1 MKIQA
6 CNLSLYSK
14 MYSFKSSVSN
24 SSPKIFQDKL
34 PNPRLYADYNN
45 PAVDWDTKDKLREE
59 YSDKLFQVCFGQ
71 DKKIDPRV
79 TEFLDT
85 TEFEIETKNGSIKK
99 MTVGEALQD
108 SISEVFPYSGTLYHA
123 TGALETSQKI
133 LKEGFDPLKIART
146 KIGPGIYCT
155 GSEGH
160 AIEYSTAMV
169 KFEYSGNC
177 ANVESEFY
185 ERIKKGEVL
194 GAICDFVGMD
204 TSTYPFGSDAYQV
217 AGKMLDEYVRNYFV
231 KELNI
236 DMVEGRTGYCERS
249 TAIFNF
255 DKVSNLRIKD

>member
-24 SSPKIFQDKL
+24 SSPKIFQ
-34 PNPRLYADYNN
+34 
-45 PAVDWDTKDKLREE
+45 DKLREE

-185 ERIKKGEVL
+185 ERKYFTESATLSSMNCNCVYDKKI
-194 GAICDFVGMD
+194 A
-204 TSTYPFGSDAYQV
+204 
-217 AGKMLDEYVRNYFV
+217 
-231 KELNI
+231 
-236 DMVEGRTGYCERS
+236 
-249 TAIFNF
+249 
-255 DKVSNLRIKD
+255 